1 MVETATFLTRSS
13 AYLWRMANALLV
25 QADVLNDLMC
35 ARPRCVPSISQGSTD
50 QLI

>member
-1 MVETATFLTRSS
+1 MVETTTFLSRCS

-25 QADVLNDLMC
+25 QADVLNDLMRS
-35 ARPRCVPSISQGSTD
+35 RPRRVPTISQGSTD